1 MNQDDTKK
9 PFIPKD
15 KPKSWVMLI
24 MAILVALLIAAP
36 ILLVSAIFDLA
47 FLYTIGRLI
56 FLGAWAMGA
65 VMVCIFL
72 FGVITGKYGDVREV
86 PWSEQVW

>member
-1 MNQDDTKK
+1 MNQDNTKK

-36 ILLVSAIFDLA
+36 ILVVSAIFDVA
-47 FLYTIGRLI
+47 FLYAIGRLI
-56 FLGAWAMGA
+56 FVGAWAIGA

-72 FGVITGKYGDVREV
+72 FGVITGKYGDVREA